1 MNDLGQKIK
10 YLRTIRKLTQQD
22 IAEKMFVARNTV
34 SQWETGER
42 KMSAEQLIKFAQIV
56 NVTLDYFDET
66 PPDINLFNLLNQLS
80 VFFSN
85 NGIPSKDKDK
95 AYQDIMRLYLKF
107 KESADA
113 PNNKGGGEN

>member
-1 MNDLGQKIK
+1 
-10 YLRTIRKLTQQD
+10 
-22 IAEKMFVARNTV
+22 
-34 SQWETGER
+34 
-42 KMSAEQLIKFAQIV
+42 MSAEQLIKFAQIV